1 MASRV
6 EKLKNYLKTHK
17 KLLLITIVVIV
28 IVESLL
34 AAGLVPT
41 YDETDLSRKFSYF
54 FPIWI
59 IAALYAHAMIT
70 ENIKDAQN
78 EEKKEEIAE
87 EKKEQ

>member
-41 YDETDLSRKFSYF
+41 YDETDISRKC
-54 FPIWI
+54 
-59 IAALYAHAMIT
+59 
-70 ENIKDAQN
+70 
-78 EEKKEEIAE
+78 
-87 EKKEQ
+87 